1 MTTVNVTT
9 PLPKCPEQKLITGEI
24 TYSDSLFR
32 DKTACL
38 GGKQLFNDADIRKQC
53 PYPKTQEQCMDN
65 IRSKSILDVLTS
77 NNSGACGS
85 LQVLSDQVGFCSK
98 GMNSVTRSIIQN
110 PSSPEDALT
119 TAKIIRQT
127 CNFDMRM

>member
-38 GGKQLFNDADIRKQC
+38 GGKQLYNDADIRKQC
-53 PYPKTQEQCMDN
+53 PYPKTQEQCMDG

-77 NNSGACGS
+77 QKINACGN
-85 LQVLSDQVGFCSK
+85 LQVLADEVEFCSK

-110 PSSPEDALT
+110 PSSPEDAQI

-127 CNFDMRM
+127 CRFE